1 MGDFYGNT
9 RVFKKPEEDQ
19 EPKLSMGKAFTLPP
33 KGDHNAPLV
42 GKFGYRPVGLSNI
55 GNTCFMNS
63 ILQCIFA
70 TAPLTKFFVEE
81 YQSISKIRS
90 AKIADSYA
98 NLLDEARR
106 AKGSAI
112 VPRNL
117 KNDVSKVAP

>member
-1 MGDFYGNT
+1 
-9 RVFKKPEEDQ
+9 
-19 EPKLSMGKAFTLPP
+19 MGKALTLPP
-33 KGDHNAPLV
+33 KGDHNALIV

-63 ILQCIFA
+63 ILQCVFA

-81 YQSISKIRS
+81 YQSINKIRS